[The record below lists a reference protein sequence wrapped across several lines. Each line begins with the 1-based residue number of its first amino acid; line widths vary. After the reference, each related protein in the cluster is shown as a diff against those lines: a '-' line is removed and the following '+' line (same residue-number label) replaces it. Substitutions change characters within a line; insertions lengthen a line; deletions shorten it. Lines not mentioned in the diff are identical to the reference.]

1 MLGLFLIVNWIEGK
15 LRQSN
20 SPRFTL
26 LLGDPLELLFAGLRL
41 LVVLILFEGLLPLP
55 REESVLSDELL
66 VILVL
71 VSV

>member
-1 MLGLFLIVNWIEGK
+1 MKWTERK
-15 LRQSN
+15 LN